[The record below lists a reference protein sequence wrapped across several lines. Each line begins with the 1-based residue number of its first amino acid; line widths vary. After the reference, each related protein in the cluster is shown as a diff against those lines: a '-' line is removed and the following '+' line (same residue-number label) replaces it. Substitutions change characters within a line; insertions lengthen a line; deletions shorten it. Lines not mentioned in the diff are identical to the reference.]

1 MIRRFKKKR
10 TLALG
15 ALALLLLSVGAAAY
29 FSATGT
35 GSGSATVGTSSTI
48 TLHGSTS
55 GSLYPG
61 SSVAVTL
68 TADNPSPGH
77 EQVGTVHLSGIKAC
91 TGGTSNDSV
100 WNPATSSCTDSA
112 NGGVE
117 VTSCED
123 FDSGASA
130 DANAHDFYMA
140 DVAENQDLAH
150 GNGIALNNSGLLQM
164 NDLSTSQD
172 QCKNANLYLQLSS

>member
-15 ALALLLLSVGAAAY
+15 ALLLLLLSVGAGAY
-29 FSATGT
+29 FSASGT

-55 GSLYPG
+55 GNLYPG
-61 SSVAVTL
+61 SSVTVTL

-91 TGGTSNDSV
+91 TGGTNNDSV
-100 WNPATSSCTDSA
+100 WNPGTSSCSDSA
-112 NGGVE
+112 NGGAE
-117 VTSCED
+117 VPSCED
-123 FDSGASA
+123 FDNGANP

-140 DVAENQDLAH
+140 DIAENQDLAH
-150 GNGIALNNSGLLQM
+150 GNGIALTNDGTLQM
-164 NDLSTSQD
+164 NDLSASQD
-172 QCKNANLYLQLSS
+172 QCKNANLYLQLNS